1 MGGNMRAKKNRN
13 ARNRNNRKK
22 SNKKSPKKEKVEGKA
37 QKRKN
42 MKKRKQ
48 IKTKGKG
55 KKGKKNRNKN
65 KIIRDS
71 CLPLVCINNAVKSM
85 TIVKGKIFSFE
96 KQLKRFE
103 KMSKQA
109 VNKVGKKHVFKPAL
123 MRLQHHGGGNASE
136 LSCGGNKTNAG
147 ALQMQNLTNL
157 LTACEDQVHEA
168 CHDSNHP
175 APNATELASCLA
187 AIEHFKNF
195 EANCTSQTTA
205 TAMCDCF
212 DADNATT
219 KVMAELRACDL
230 KELSNNHTAAVKSCK
245 SAFGTCRKYEDDV
258 SHAAHA
264 CDQDPDALKK
274 KLKNLSVNKAE
285 MDKILATMSSA
296 LRSLRKSP
304 PGDRVSTPG
313 TRQATVSTF
322 FSVVTQITVMV
333 SQNPVSYSIY
343 TLAVTIST
351 VSVTF
356 SSSDMAQLTALE
368 TSMSSAVT
376 TMEAEITTV
385 SATITTLTGEVL
397 TEEDIDNLEVCETDA
412 ECIGGTTLAPT
423 TTPELTTS
431 ELTSKDSEETTSSA
445 AATTAAATTAGN
457 AEFGPGGDPEDL
469 EGSGYG
475 YGGYGGEGEE
485 PVLITGAS

>member
-48 IKTKGKG
+48 IKTKGKV
-55 KKGKKNRNKN
+55 KKDKKNRNKN

-187 AIEHFKNF
+187 AIDHFKNF

-230 KELSNNHTAAVKSCK
+230 KELSNNHT
-245 SAFGTCRKYEDDV
+245 
-258 SHAAHA
+258 
-264 CDQDPDALKK
+264 DALKK
-274 KLKNLSVNKAE
+274 KLKSLSVNKAG

-296 LRSLRKSP
+296 LRSLRRSP
-304 PGDRVSTPG
+304 PGDRVSVPG
-313 TRQATVSTF
+313 TRQAWF
-322 FSVVTQITVMV
+322 
-333 SQNPVSYSIY
+333 
-343 TLAVTIST
+343 LR
-351 VSVTF
+351 
-356 SSSDMAQLTALE
+356 
-368 TSMSSAVT
+368 
-376 TMEAEITTV
+376 
-385 SATITTLTGEVL
+385 
-397 TEEDIDNLEVCETDA
+397 
-412 ECIGGTTLAPT
+412 CIQRQFHKLR
-423 TTPELTTS
+423 
-431 ELTSKDSEETTSSA
+431 
-445 AATTAAATTAGN
+445 
-457 AEFGPGGDPEDL
+457 
-469 EGSGYG
+469 
-475 YGGYGGEGEE
+475 
-485 PVLITGAS
+485 